1 MTVIMTMIVS
11 ETSSVDMAMVLKI
24 IVTIALQKE
33 QIAVLI
39 QTFPTTQLQLLLLLL
54 ITMMTVTILG
64 RTTLGTPKNMN
75 TMMFLELGFG
85 LASIFQLDSVFL
97 IASLLKLT

>member
-1 MTVIMTMIVS
+1 
-11 ETSSVDMAMVLKI
+11 MVLKI
-24 IVTIALQKE
+24 IVTIVLQKE
-33 QIAVLI
+33 QIAVMI

-64 RTTLGTPKNMN
+64 TTLGTPKKMN

-85 LASIFQLDSVFL
+85 LASLFQLDSVFL